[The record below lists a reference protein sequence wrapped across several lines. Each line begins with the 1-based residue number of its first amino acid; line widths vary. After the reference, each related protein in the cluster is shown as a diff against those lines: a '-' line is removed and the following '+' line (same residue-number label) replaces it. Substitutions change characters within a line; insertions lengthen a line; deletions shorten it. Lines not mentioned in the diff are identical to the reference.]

1 MTLLNVA
8 QNAKASTQELM
19 GKSELQRQ
27 QALKAIAKSLRT
39 KTDEIMAQNKLD
51 VDLAYQQKL
60 SDALINRLAL
70 GVKQIEA
77 MARACEEI
85 AQFPQVVGQ
94 IIAEQKRA
102 DGLLI
107 QKQRIPLGV
116 IAMVFESRPNVVI
129 DGAALAIKSGNAIIL
144 KGGTE
149 AQYSNRILADVVQQ
163 ALKGLM
169 PAGCIALVETRE
181 EINELLKLSQYVDL
195 MVPRGGEKLIQ
206 YVKEHATMPVVAHD
220 RGLCHLYLH
229 ADADPDK
236 AEAIVMNAKVQRPG
250 VCNAME
256 TLLVHENFPQEKLKQ
271 ILTHLQKAGVEIHAC
286 AQSLKLIPKLIPAT
300 ASDFDTEWLD
310 LKMSLKIV
318 KTEQQALEHIQ
329 RYGSHHTEAIV
340 TQTASVIE
348 LFLNN
353 IDASCLAINAS
364 TRFNDGGELGLGA
377 ELGIS
382 TSKLHAYGPMG
393 AQEMTTTRYVVRGD
407 GHVRN

>member
-1 MTLLNVA
+1 MTLLQVA
-8 QNAKASTQELM
+8 QAAKLSTRELM
-19 GKSELQRQ
+19 SKTEAQRQ
-27 QALKAIAKSLRT
+27 LALKGIAQSLREN
-39 KTDEIMAQNKLD
+39 TDEIMAQNKID
-51 VDLAYQQKL
+51 VDSAYQQKL

-94 IIAEQKRA
+94 IISAHKRP
-102 DGLLI
+102 DGLII
-107 QKQRIPLGV
+107 QKQRIPIGV

-144 KGGTE
+144 KGGKE
-149 AQYSNRILADVVQQ
+149 AHNSNRVLIRLVQ
-163 ALKGLM
+163 AAIKDLM
-169 PAGCIALVETRE
+169 PAGSIALVETRE
-181 EINELLKLSQYVDL
+181 EINELLQLNQYVDL
-195 MVPRGGEKLIQ
+195 MVPRGGEKLIKF
-206 YVKEHATMPVVAHD
+206 VKEHATMPVGAHD

-229 ADADPDK
+229 ADADPLK
-236 AEAIVMNAKVQRPG
+236 AEAIVLNAKVQRPG

-256 TLLVHENFPQEKLKQ
+256 TLLVHEKFSSDSLKQ
-271 ILTHLQKAGVEIHAC
+271 ILRELQIAGVEIHAC
-286 AQSLKLIPKLIPAT
+286 PVSQKLIPQIIPAKN
-300 ASDFDTEWLD
+300 SDFDTEWLD

-318 KTEQQALEHIQ
+318 KNEQEALAHIQ
-329 RYGSHHTEAIV
+329 RYGTHHTEAVV
-340 TQTASVIE
+340 TQSLDVIE

-393 AQEMTTTRYVVRGD
+393 AQEMTTTRYVLRGD